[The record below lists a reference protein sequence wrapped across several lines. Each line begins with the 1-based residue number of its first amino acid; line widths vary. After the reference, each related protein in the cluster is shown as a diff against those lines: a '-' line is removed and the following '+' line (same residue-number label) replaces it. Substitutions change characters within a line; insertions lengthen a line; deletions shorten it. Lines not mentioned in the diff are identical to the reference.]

1 MQLVSVEV
9 GSVNPVKPC
18 PKPINRVL
26 EYEHHVPVD
35 KKRDD
40 RHIGSP
46 DGLRSTALAGV
57 DAQERHLDLERTR
70 SNAARSLHAIH
81 AARMPHPHQGIQQR
95 VTVMNLMADLGPDE
109 REVTLSRLRV
119 GTHSSQS
126 ATSVMK
132 NHDAAAFSQRASL
145 AIAEGFSRLRIN
157 QIRKSPLKVAPRT
170 RITRAS
176 ELLIHL
182 PT

>member
-109 REVTLSRLRV
+109 REVLAVSERFGQEGRAISTESPAVHAWLESRPQAFF
-119 GTHSSQS
+119 GG
-126 ATSVMK
+126 
-132 NHDAAAFSQRASL
+132 AAD
-145 AIAEGFSRLRIN
+145 
-157 QIRKSPLKVAPRT
+157 APRE
-170 RITRAS
+170 RFYQRGRRK
-176 ELLIHL
+176 L
-182 PT
+182 